1 MAANDNS
8 QRRIDNLR
16 KELQKL
22 QQITEQDEKRLL
34 TRREEK
40 PINDLKVILR
50 NVSIFD
56 DDEVFDV
63 LRFVTKGIRWKYTI
77 ALQVIVKDSGNNEE

>member
-1 MAANDNS
+1 MAADNDNS

-34 TRREEK
+34 TWREEK
-40 PINDLKVILR
+40 PSTTQK
-50 NVSIFD
+50 
-56 DDEVFDV
+56 
-63 LRFVTKGIRWKYTI
+63 
-77 ALQVIVKDSGNNEE
+77 